1 MCNNDKV
8 IASLCYFSVFFAPFL
23 LPIVVYFIVD
33 NREVKSHAL
42 ASLWSHI
49 LPMLVIPIFILG
61 AIVFDAI
68 LIIIISFIISGLV
81 TIIVI
86 VWNVVKGIQ
95 LLRQS

>member
-1 MCNNDKV
+1 MSNNDKV

-33 NREVKSHAL
+33 NREVKNHAL
-42 ASLWSHI
+42 ASLWSHL

-61 AIVFDAI
+61 AFVFDAI
-68 LIIIISFIISGLV
+68 LIIIFSFIISGIV